1 MTLTKNHTHIY
12 GFEDYNIVVL
22 SDNFFR
28 NTWSMYLPYVFDNY
42 AGSYIINKDLP
53 YEVKAIQNP
62 LYSWLYDI
70 VFTPDL
76 CINHPE
82 LLATAEKVYTH
93 PSCKLS
99 RSMMQEKYKKSLN
112 PYLSDAV
119 VIPNPDLN
127 YFSLDKVALF
137 VNENAKMIV
146 KVKLDEDNPDVIK
159 KVNEAEMGTPF
170 RSFMTCNIAQSTHPS
185 FKDEDI
191 VNSELMFVGEL
202 LSIPNDQSWAMDV
215 LTNTIPVDKIVF
227 EKTVQE
233 SLGCETNKL
242 DFDSLTSIRD
252 MLNSS
257 DENTVSAGLKAL
269 SMMDWMHYPNSIKFI
284 LSKVYNKNNWIY
296 NKAMNATS
304 VKFMMKSISPKCRK
318 RNHLPGEYDEEIH
331 EQDYEL
337 FKQLRM
343 HYDKVPQEMILED
356 ARFSSFMRV
365 ANGMLVPIL
374 KEPSL

>member
-12 GFEDYNIVVL
+12 GFEDYNIVAL
-22 SDNFFR
+22 GDNFFR
-28 NTWSMYLPYVFDNY
+28 NIWSQYLPYGFDNY

-53 YEVKAIQNP
+53 YEIRAVEDPSNYYIKNV
-62 LYSWLYDI
+62 

-82 LLATAEKVYTH
+82 LLDTAKKVYTH
-93 PSCKLS
+93 PSCCLS

-127 YFSLDKVALF
+127 YFFLDKVALF

-146 KVKLDEDNPDVIK
+146 EVVLDEDNTDVIK
-159 KVNEAEMGTPF
+159 KVNEAEMGTPL
-170 RSFMTCNIAQSTHPS
+170 RSFMTCDIAQHNHPHY
-185 FKDEDI
+185 KDEDLI
-191 VNSELMFVGEL
+191 NSELMFVGEL
-202 LSIPNDQSWAMDV
+202 LSIPNGQSWAMDI

-284 LSKVYNKNNWIY
+284 LSQVDDKWKWVY

-304 VKFMMKSISPKCRK
+304 VKFMMKSIAPKCRK
-318 RNHLPGEYDEEIH
+318 RNHLPGEYDEEIY

-337 FKQLRM
+337 FKQLKM
-343 HYDKVPQEMILED
+343 HYDKVPQEKILEY
-356 ARFSSFMRV
+356 MRLFGFTRDMGGV
-365 ANGMLVPIL
+365 VVPIL
-374 KEPSL
+374 K